1 MAENPNLIDDI
12 YNVLEPYKPLPA
24 GDRAYVEFG
33 VLRGDENILLDLGN
47 RIWRSRNADRMTCQL
62 YSGHR
67 GAGKS
72 TELLRLQ
79 AELKQKGCF
88 VVYFAADEKDINI
101 EDVEY
106 ADILLACTRHLLE
119 QLKTANSQ
127 PLRDWLRARW
137 EDLKDLAL
145 TEVSFDSLSVESQIN
160 QYAKLTTQIRLEPTL
175 RSQIREKVNPHTT
188 TLIEALNQFI
198 ADGKRNLPDGKTQ
211 LVVIVDSLEKMAP
224 IYRDN
229 GRSSHEEI
237 FLDRAQQLKALDCH
251 LIYTVPTLLLYSKW
265 SNEVKEEYGYPQVL
279 PMVMV
284 RTREGA
290 PYPAGLQQVKN
301 LLIKRIAPLA
311 PDKAPETEIFD
322 APATLERLCLISG
335 GHIRELLLLAQEA
348 VNRTTELPISAQLVQ
363 RAITEARSVLSR
375 SVEESEWEILARISK
390 TKEIRND
397 NQHRSLLF
405 NRCVMEYRYMDDQN
419 EKQTWYDVHPLIK
432 DMPQFKAALDKLK
445 T

>member
-1 MAENPNLIDDI
+1 MADNLNLIDDI
-12 YNVLEPYKPLPA
+12 YNILEPYKPLPA

-33 VLRGDENILLDLGN
+33 DLRGDENILLDLGN
-47 RIWRSRNADRMTCQL
+47 RIRRSRSAERMTCQL

-79 AELKQKGCF
+79 AALKEQGCF

-127 PLRDWLRARW
+127 PLRDWLKARW
-137 EDLKDLAL
+137 GELKDLAL
-145 TEVSFDSLSVESQIN
+145 TEVSFDSLSVESQIS

-175 RSQIREKVNPHTT
+175 RYQIREKVNPHTT

-198 ADGKRNLPDGKTQ
+198 ADGKKNLPDGKTQ
-211 LVVIVDSLEKMAP
+211 LVVIVDNLEKIAP
-224 IYRDN
+224 IYREN
-229 GRSSHEEI
+229 GRSNHEEI

-251 LIYTVPTLLLYSKW
+251 LIYTAPTLLLYSKW

-284 RTREGA
+284 QTRDGK
-290 PYPAGLQQVKN
+290 PYPEGLQRVKD
-301 LLIKRIAPLA
+301 LLANRITPLA
-311 PDKAPETEIFD
+311 PNKDLETEIFD
-322 APATLERLCLISG
+322 SPATLERLCLMSG
-335 GHIRELLLLAQEA
+335 GHIRELMLLAQEA
-348 VNRTTELPISAQLVQ
+348 VNRTTKLPILAQAVQ

-375 SVEESEWEILARISK
+375 SVEEQEWTILAEISRS
-390 TKEIRND
+390 KEIQND

-405 NRCVMEYRYMDDQN
+405 NRCVMEYRYLDDQN
-419 EKQTWYDVHPLIK
+419 EKQTWYDVHPLING
-432 DMPQFKAALDKLK
+432 MQQFKDALAKLNA
-445 T
+445 